1 MLKLM
6 KLELKKQRLGWYW
19 KGALIAIFSVLM
31 LMGIL
36 PSLDPELEDAFGSFE
51 EVFAA
56 MSTFVRVIFVI
67 FAAVLIGKLIIQEYN
82 NKTMSVMFTY
92 PIPRKKLIMAKL
104 LLIMGITFITILIS
118 NIVIFILFLVLNSF
132 MHLIPGFPTKELLIH
147 QGFDILIQGL
157 SAVGI
162 SMVPLYFG
170 MRKKSVSAT
179 IVSAIII
186 ISLISSNNG
195 GFSLSSFIVIPILV
209 GVIGLLI
216 AYLSFR
222 NVEKVDVI

>member
-6 KLELKKQRLGWYW
+6 KLELKKQKMGWYW
-19 KGALIAIFSVLM
+19 KGAVIASFCVIL

-36 PSLDPELEDAFGSFE
+36 PSLDQELEDAFGSFE

-56 MSTFVRVIFVI
+56 IGTLVRGIFVI
-67 FAAVLIGKLIIQEYN
+67 FAAVLISKLIIQEYN

-92 PIPRKKLIMAKL
+92 PVPRKKLITAKI
-104 LLIMGITFITILIS
+104 LLIMGITLMTILIS
-118 NIVIFILFLVLNSF
+118 NIVAIVAFVVLNSF
-132 MHLIPGFPTKELLIH
+132 TYLIPGVPTKELLIH
-147 QGFDILIQGL
+147 QGYDALIQGL
-157 SAVGI
+157 SAIGI

-179 IVSAIII
+179 IVSSIILM
-186 ISLISSNNG
+186 SVISSNTG
-195 GFSLSSFIVIPILV
+195 GFSLSSFIIIPISV
-209 GVIGLLI
+209 GIIGLII
-216 AYLSFR
+216 AYMSFR